1 MFHVKICGVTTP
13 ADARAAVE
21 AGADA
26 IGLNFVEGSPRKLD
40 PSHAMNVSKSLPV
53 GVVRVGVFADC
64 SSEEILRIVR
74 SVGLDAV
81 QLHGNE
87 PPEILDAFAR
97 AAVPVIRSA
106 RLSQGPDPL
115 EEIRQWIKRA
125 SRAGVQP
132 AMVLVDATV
141 SGQLGGTGTTVDW
154 KRLSQAASLD
164 IPIVLAGG
172 LSPVNVEQ
180 AIRCVRPFGVDV
192 ASGVEIS
199 PGQKDKALMQAFVL
213 TARMALGV
221 FEGH

>member
-40 PSHAMNVSKSLPV
+40 PSHAMNVSKALPV

-106 RLSQGPDPL
+106 RLSQGP
-115 EEIRQWIKRA
+115 IRWKKFVNG
-125 SRAGVQP
+125 S
-132 AMVLVDATV
+132 
-141 SGQLGGTGTTVDW
+141 SGRRGLACNQRWCLWTP
-154 KRLSQAASLD
+154 LSQANSAVPEL
-164 IPIVLAGG
+164 
-172 LSPVNVEQ
+172 
-180 AIRCVRPFGVDV
+180 R
-192 ASGVEIS
+192 
-199 PGQKDKALMQAFVL
+199 
-213 TARMALGV
+213 
-221 FEGH
+221 